1 MTVFL
6 MVAVCLGTGFVI
18 RVLRRLPRLVF
29 AASLIGAGLL
39 AVLLA
44 NAPFDPV
51 YIFGRTLTLDPSARL
66 FLIPALVMATA
77 LALFAPLTFE
87 RVSDEPAQAIP
98 ASQGAYFFWGL
109 APLIVAIALDSF
121 PLAVFFWAVGLIVLM
136 LAAQSRGEG
145 RVGGAAQF
153 LLLTVIASACLL
165 LANRLIDLY
174 PLTPENLDLI
184 RNTAMLLALGFGL
197 LLAVVPFNLWLGPLA
212 DEMPLLSVAFL
223 VGVAQPIGLWLIF
236 QRMDAV
242 PWLVT
247 KSPMLQ
253 ILLYG
258 GILTVPIG
266 ALLALGERR
275 SARWL
280 AWLSLISL
288 GNALIGLGLG
298 TKLGLSGAV
307 LAMFN
312 RAVGVTLIAGGT
324 SLVRHHLERRWQI
337 VGACAVGVG
346 GFALAGIPPMFGFAE
361 RFSIYHNLIAS
372 NSGAVVVLL
381 AANALALLATIRE
394 VWFLIKNYP
403 APAPSSEFK
412 IVPYLGLAILVIL
425 FGFAL
430 VVGLFPQLLGD
441 WLLFALGNA
450 AYLK

>member
-1 MTVFL
+1 

-18 RVLRRLPRLVF
+18 RLLRRLPRLVF
-29 AASLIGAGLL
+29 VTSLLGAGLL
-39 AVLLA
+39 LLLLA
-44 NAPFDPV
+44 NAPFDPFSV
-51 YIFGRTLTLDPSARL
+51 LGRSLTLDPSVRL
-66 FLIPALVMATA
+66 FLIPALVTATA

-87 RVSDEPAQAIP
+87 RMSDEPAHAIP
-98 ASQGAYFFWGL
+98 ASQGAYFFWAL
-109 APLIVAIALDSF
+109 APLIVAITLDSF
-121 PLAVFFWAVGLIVLM
+121 PLAVFFWAVGLIILM
-136 LAAQSRGEG
+136 LAAHSRGEG

-212 DEMPLLSVAFL
+212 DELPLLSVAFL

-236 QRMDAV
+236 QQMDAV
-242 PWLVT
+242 PWLVA

-258 GILTVPIG
+258 GMITIPIG
-266 ALLALGERR
+266 AILALGERR
-275 SARWL
+275 SGRWL

-312 RAVGVTLIAGGT
+312 RAVGATLIAGGI
-324 SLVRHHLERRWQI
+324 SLLRHHLERRWQI
-337 VGACAVGVG
+337 VGALALGAG
-346 GFALAGIPPMFGFAE
+346 GFALAGIPPLLGFAA
-361 RFSIYHNLIAS
+361 RYSIYNDLFTS
-372 NSGAVVVLL
+372 NSGAVMILL
-381 AANALALLATIRE
+381 AANALAVLATLRE
-394 VWFLIKNYP
+394 VWFLLKHETAS
-403 APAPSSEFK
+403 APNSEFK
-412 IVPYLGLAILVIL
+412 IVPYLGLVIIVLLFSVAIL
-425 FGFAL
+425 
-430 VVGLFPQLLGD
+430 VGLFPQWVGD
-441 WLLFALGNA
+441 WVMLTLGNA